1 MEFNDVLRIRRSV
14 RRYSGKT
21 IPADS
26 LERIIQAGL
35 SAPTSRNQKPCRFI
49 VVRNKEILKKLSMA
63 KHAGG
68 AMLENADAA
77 VIPAADSL
85 AADTWAEDSS
95 IALSFMHLAA
105 VNEGVG
111 SCWVQIHLRKD
122 EKEGEAE
129 ENVRKILSLGPE
141 FRITGILS
149 LGMPE
154 GMPQPHQPD
163 ENAREKVIVIE

>member
-14 RRYSGKT
+14 RRYSGKA

-49 VVRNKEILKKLSMA
+49 VVRNREILKQLAHVKL
-63 KHAGG
+63 AGG

-77 VIPAADSL
+77 VIPAADSSI
-85 AADTWAEDSS
+85 ADTWAEDTS
-95 IALSFMHLAA
+95 IALSFMHLSAA
-105 VNEGVG
+105 NEGAG

-122 EKEGEAE
+122 EKEGDAE
-129 ENVRKILSLGPE
+129 ENVRKILSLRPE

-154 GMPQPHQPD
+154 EMPAPHQPD
-163 ENAREKVIVIE
+163 ETDRERVTVME